1 MEGKSPFLQP
11 MPAKNTMTPQALSM
25 YDRCAGH
32 LEALRRAETDWI
44 CHEQWLEALV
54 RISRDVGDAEAE
66 RHLRQRLLDARL
78 VREVAARQTLVMLNL
93 FLADM

>member
-11 MPAKNTMTPQALSM
+11 IPAKIMTPQTVSV

-32 LEALRRAETDWI
+32 LESLRRQETEWI

-54 RISRDVGDAEAE
+54 SISRDVGDTEAE

-78 VREVAARQTLVMLNL
+78 VQEADARRTLVMLRL
-93 FLADM
+93 FFADM